1 MRIYKAKAPMR
12 IGFFGG
18 GTDVSPY
25 AEEHGGKV
33 LNCTIDKY
41 VRCMLRANGEEGVT
55 IRSLDLE
62 SVSRN
67 MTGRW
72 EGRLALPQAVLDAMP
87 EARGVEVTMFSD
99 VPPGSGL
106 GSSSALV
113 VSMLKLIGA
122 AYDLPADP
130 YVLAEL
136 AYRIERVDLGIP
148 GGRQDQY
155 AAAFG
160 GMCLY
165 HFGGERVIVEPVLSD
180 PTALFELESCLLI
193 GYIGDRRL
201 LTHHLV
207 EDQVRRLKEGDT
219 LRYHDETK
227 AFVDES
233 RRRSSRRSTRWRG
246 STARGA
252 ARSPARAAAASWSSP
267 VRSTGGSNWSAC
279 SARRGCRCGR
289 SRSPPRVCM
298 HGASRSRRRDSRRK
312 PRQQPAFSIRQQDA
326 IAPNCLLL
334 SVQVASEYE
343 KLFDRDCLLAEP
355 LGVGAGADCVR
366 LRRSGRGAARPA
378 LADSGRSRHYRRAPA
393 GDAPA
398 GCAAGDRHTA
408 GRIASPAQPDRPGGA
423 VRVPLAGVSARQY
436 ADLAGRVARAA
447 RGRGWAK

>member
-41 VRCMLRANGEEGVT
+41 VRCMLRSTSDQGIT

-62 SVSRN
+62 AVSRN
-67 MTGRW
+67 TTGGW
-72 EGRLALPQAVLDAMP
+72 EGRLPLPQAVLDAMP
-87 EARGVEVTMFSD
+87 EAKGVEVTMFSD

-113 VSMLKLIGA
+113 VSMLRLLSA
-122 AYDLPADP
+122 AYNMPADP
-130 YVLAEL
+130 HSLAEL

-160 GMCLY
+160 GMCVY
-165 HFGGERVIVEPVLSD
+165 HFGGERVIVEPILSD
-180 PTALFELESCLLI
+180 PTALFELESCLLL

-201 LTHHLV
+201 LTHHLM

-233 RRRSSRRSTRWRG
+233 AKLLRALKIADFGRLLHEAWEVKKAFSPYIAPPMVEEIYAL
-246 STARGA
+246 ARK
-252 ARSPARAAAASWSSP
+252 
-267 VRSTGGSNWSAC
+267 
-279 SARRGCRCGR
+279 
-289 SRSPPRVCM
+289 
-298 HGASRSRRRDSRRK
+298 HGAWGGKITGAGGGGFMVFACPFDRRLELER
-312 PRQQPAFSIRQQDA
+312 
-326 IAPNCLLL
+326 LLH
-334 SVQVASEYE
+334 SAGVQVRPFS
-343 KLFDRDCLLAEP
+343 FTNQ
-355 LGVGAGADCVR
+355 GVHAWSVEV
-366 LRRSGRGAARPA
+366 
-378 LADSGRSRHYRRAPA
+378 
-393 GDAPA
+393 
-398 GCAAGDRHTA
+398 
-408 GRIASPAQPDRPGGA
+408 GGE
-423 VRVPLAGVSARQY
+423 R
-436 ADLAGRVARAA
+436 
-447 RGRGWAK
+447 